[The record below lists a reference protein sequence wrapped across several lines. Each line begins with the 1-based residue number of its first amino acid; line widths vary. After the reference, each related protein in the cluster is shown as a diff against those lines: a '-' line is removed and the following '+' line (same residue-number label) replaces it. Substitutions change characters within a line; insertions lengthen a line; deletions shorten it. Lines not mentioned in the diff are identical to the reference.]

1 MPEIQTVAVC
11 LLFSYLNPAHELR
24 IKEIL
29 AEMLPGKAIFIS
41 YDVLPKW
48 KEYERAS
55 TALADSY
62 LKPVVSRQMGSM
74 RNRLD
79 AAGFK
84 APTVVMNSNGGEMT
98 LSAAAD
104 AQVNLVVSAR
114 PAGSSGAATWL
125 GSSAVIQRG
134 VRTPIGPL
142 TP

>member
-1 MPEIQTVAVC
+1 M
-11 LLFSYLNPAHELR
+11 
-24 IKEIL
+24 
-29 AEMLPGKAIFIS
+29 
-41 YDVLPKW
+41 

-114 PAGSSGAATWL
+114 PAGHREPPL
-125 GSSAVIQRG
+125 GSAHRLSFSMGCERRSAH
-134 VRTPIGPL
+134 
-142 TP
+142 

>member
-1 MPEIQTVAVC
+1 
-11 LLFSYLNPAHELR
+11 
-24 IKEIL
+24 
-29 AEMLPGKAIFIS
+29 
-41 YDVLPKW
+41 
-48 KEYERAS
+48 
-55 TALADSY
+55 
-62 LKPVVSRQMGSM
+62 MGSM

-84 APTVVMNSNGGEMT
+84 APTVVMNSNGGGMT

-125 GSSAVIQRG
+125 GSPAVIQRG

-142 TP
+142 TR

>member
-1 MPEIQTVAVC
+1 V
-11 LLFSYLNPAHELR
+11 
-24 IKEIL
+24 
-29 AEMLPGKAIFIS
+29 
-41 YDVLPKW
+41 

-125 GSSAVIQRG
+125 GSPAVIQRG